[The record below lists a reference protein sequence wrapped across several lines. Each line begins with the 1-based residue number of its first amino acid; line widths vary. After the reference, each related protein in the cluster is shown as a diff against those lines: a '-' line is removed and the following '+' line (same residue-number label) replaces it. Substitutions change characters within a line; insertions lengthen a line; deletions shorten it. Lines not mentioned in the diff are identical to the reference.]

1 MTWIIAILLGLI
13 LVAMV
18 SSNQAAAAGVWGVI
32 RFVIWGIAA
41 LIGWGILI
49 GYTVW
54 IYETYPPSGDWTQI
68 IGVASAVIVPPLL
81 LWLSR
86 KEIVNAYRSNKWAAV
101 KYGSLVIAY
110 IFAMMVVGVVIREF
124 QKAYEYGGWMFILV
138 PLALI
143 STILIWRS
151 INDPKKLREIWFG
164 PPELP
169 DSWTVVE
176 NERFAAETAAD
187 ASWDEIEKDWD
198 NLTESEKTT
207 ATQERRLKHLATEV
221 RLTELSKKLEA
232 EKAARIKEEGNWSL
246 RSLFWMFVF
255 FTAIGLIGII
265 WDLGFAYA
273 MELKF
278 VKGQAWMAG
287 AIVIGAMVAAFGL
300 IASIWESITESNAK
314 KT

>member
-18 SSNQAAAAGVWGVI
+18 SSNQAAAAGVWMVV
-32 RFVIWGIAA
+32 RFVILGIAA

-68 IGVASAVIVPPLL
+68 IGVATTVILPPLL

-86 KEIVNAYRSNKWAAV
+86 REIVKAYRSNKWAAV
-101 KYGSLVIAY
+101 KYGSFLIAS
-110 IFAMMVVGVVIREF
+110 IFVGMVVGVVIREF
-124 QKAYEYGGWMFILV
+124 QKAYEYGGWMFILG
-138 PLALI
+138 PLVLM

-176 NERFAAETAAD
+176 NEMFAAQTAAD
-187 ASWDEIEKDWD
+187 ASWDEIQKDWD
-198 NLTESEKTT
+198 NLTEAEKTT
-207 ATQERRLKHLATEV
+207 ATQERRLNYLAIEE
-221 RLTELSKKLEA
+221 RLNALSKKLEA

-246 RSLFWMFVF
+246 RSFFWMFLF

-265 WDLGFAYA
+265 WDLGFTYA

-287 AIVIGAMVAAFGL
+287 AVVIGAMLAAFGL
-300 IASIWESITESNAK
+300 LVSIWESIAESNTK